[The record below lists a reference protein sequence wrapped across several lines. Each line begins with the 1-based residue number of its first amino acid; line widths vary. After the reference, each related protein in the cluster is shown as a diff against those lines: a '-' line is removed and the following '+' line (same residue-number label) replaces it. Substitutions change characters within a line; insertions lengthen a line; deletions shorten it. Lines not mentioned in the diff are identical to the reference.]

1 MGSAKP
7 SEGLR
12 DHEDGRT
19 RCWWC
24 GEDAQY
30 IAYHDLEWGVPVH
43 DETRLFEK
51 LCLEGFQAGLSWLTI
66 LRKREAFRA
75 GFAGF
80 DPERVAAFD
89 ERDIDRLLCD
99 VGIVRHRGKIEA
111 TIDNARAYQDLV
123 ADVGSLD
130 AFVWSF
136 APEQHAAPHSIADIP
151 STTPEAT
158 AMSKELKRRGFRYV
172 GPTTAYAFMQSMGI
186 VDDHMVGCASRAH
199 H

>member
-1 MGSAKP
+1 MGSP
-7 SEGLR
+7 QLSEGLR

-24 GEDAQY
+24 GDDPRY
-30 IAYHDLEWGVPVH
+30 MAYHDLEWGVPVH

-66 LRKREAFRA
+66 LRKREAFRT

-89 ERDIDRLLCD
+89 ERDIDRLLGD

-111 TIDNARAYQDLV
+111 TIDNARAYQHLV
-123 ADVGSLD
+123 TDVGSLD

-136 APEQHAAPHSIADIP
+136 APERHAAPRGITDIL

-158 AMSKELKRRGFRYV
+158 AMSKELKRRGFRFV
-172 GPTTAYAFMQSMGI
+172 GPTTAYAFMQSMGL
-186 VDDHMVGCASRAH
+186 VDDHLVGCASRAH